1 MKEKIKKVFYAI
13 FSWKGL
19 FWLNLILFG
28 MHIIAAVYHRN
39 IEPLLGGFPMLLY
52 AWFCWLIREEE
63 KKVHRGVILST
74 FFKMIADTAIER
86 LERYQKLYGEL
97 PPEEETEKKEEK
109 KEE

>member
-1 MKEKIKKVFYAI
+1 
-13 FSWKGL
+13 
-19 FWLNLILFG
+19 

-52 AWFCWLIREEE
+52 AWFCWLICEEE
-63 KKVHRGVILST
+63 KKVHRGAILST

-86 LERYQKLYGEL
+86 LERYKELYGEL
-97 PPEEETEKKEEK
+97 PPEEESEKKEET